1 MQPNTVRPIAIAIIR
16 RGERIFVAE
25 GTDDVTEETF
35 YRPLGGLVEFGE
47 RGSDTVRREIQEEI
61 GADLTNVRYLGT
73 MENIFTY
80 NGEPGH
86 EIVLVYEAEFAD
98 PAMYDKPDVAARE
111 SGAAP
116 FNATWKRL
124 SDFGP
129 HTPLYPAGLLDKLT
143 EWAAAAEERTVT
155 HGSSRRDYGRPAY
168 TEWAD

>member
-80 NGEPGH
+80 NGERGH
-86 EIVLVYEAEFAD
+86 EIVMVYEADFAD

-111 SGAAP
+111 NGAAP
-116 FNATWKRL
+116 FNAMWKRL

-129 HTPLYPAGLLDKLT
+129 HTPLYPDGLLDKLT
-143 EWAAAAEERTVT
+143 EWAAAEERTVT
-155 HGSSRRDYGRPAY
+155 HGSSRRDYGRPAF